1 MKRRPL
7 ILITLIISHMLV
19 NVVWASSHKG
29 VDVEDP
35 NNMPHLHFYSH
46 GHDHPISNNTDTH
59 DDSGLHLLISILA
72 PDYHS
77 SAADIDHT
85 NLTDIGMI
93 EETNE
98 PADNA
103 SVSGGHDHTKEPHIC
118 LVFQVSNLFS
128 LAPMPIQTTKPAGS
142 SWQSVTFSLTPPVPP
157 PLA

>member
-1 MKRRPL
+1 MKPRPL

-29 VDVEDP
+29 VDIKDA

-46 GHDHPISNNTDTH
+46 GHDHSDAGASNAH

-77 SAADIDHT
+77 TVFDVGHTTAGDIGVVSEASETTPDADLSGNHDHT
-85 NLTDIGMI
+85 N
-93 EETNE
+93 
-98 PADNA
+98 
-103 SVSGGHDHTKEPHIC
+103 EPHIC
-118 LVFQVSNLFS
+118 LVFQVSSLFS
-128 LAPMPIQTTKPAGS
+128 MIPMPIQTAKPASS